1 MEDRAKIAIC
11 NEDSKIMTDIF
22 LRKMSAIVSD
32 TCRYDTLDDNI
43 KNIDNITNT
52 ILNKGIHNVDF
63 YIDDGIIKS
72 SYVAMVRQFEESKI
86 NIKYYTEKINGLRGI
101 VSVNSIL
108 ERNRK
113 IYNGIADNEDIAISL
128 ALGNSVIYDTDVMQ
142 TKLRQCGIILN
153 YYEIMVVTN
162 SSNDVTW
169 TDEGKYIVCYTNES
183 IAEKIIR
190 TLILNGWF
198 ISGGIPSN
206 GTCLLKISQEC
217 DIEKT
222 VKELIIKTSTNDL
235 KADKMKCKAVI
246 NRNTISCLDRL
257 SKECKEPSNIIKF
270 KLRTK

>member
-1 MEDRAKIAIC
+1 MKDRAKIAIC
-11 NEDSKIMTDIF
+11 NKDSKILTDIF

-32 TCRYDTLDDNI
+32 TCRYDTLDASR

-52 ILNKGIHNVDF
+52 VLNKRMHNVDL

-72 SYVAMVRQFEESKI
+72 SYVAMIRQFEESKI
-86 NIKYYTEKINGLRGI
+86 SIRYYTEEINGLSGI
-101 VSVNSIL
+101 VSVTSIL

-113 IYNGIADNEDIAISL
+113 VYNGIADNEDISISL
-128 ALGNSVIYDTDVMQ
+128 ALGNSVIYDTDIMQ
-142 TKLRQCGIILN
+142 TKLKQCGIILN
-153 YYEIMVVTN
+153 YYEIMVIIH
-162 SSNDVTW
+162 SSDRVEW
-169 TDEGKYIVCYTNES
+169 IDEGKYIVCYTNES

-190 TLILNGWF
+190 ILILNGWF
-198 ISGGIPSN
+198 IAGGILSN
-206 GTCLLKISQEC
+206 MTCLLKINQEC

-257 SKECKEPSNIIKF
+257 SKEHKALDNIIKF
-270 KLRTK
+270 KSRIK